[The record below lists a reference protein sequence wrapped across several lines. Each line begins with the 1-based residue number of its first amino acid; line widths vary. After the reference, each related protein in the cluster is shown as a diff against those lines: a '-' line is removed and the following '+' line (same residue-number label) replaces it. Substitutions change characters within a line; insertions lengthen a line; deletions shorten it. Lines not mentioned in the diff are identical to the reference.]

1 MVQENIDV
9 GTHTDMG
16 TDQGMV
22 QDNRIIVLTGP
33 TGSGKTGLA
42 LALARRFPLE
52 IVNCDASQ
60 FYAGM
65 DIGTAAPS
73 AEELAVAPHHLFGIC
88 APDDPMNAGRYLQ
101 LVPAVFAD
109 IWARGRVPLVVGG
122 TGLYVRALTKG
133 LASIPAVPA
142 DVREALAT
150 RLQTEG
156 LPSLRSELERLD
168 PDYASRIAANDPQ
181 RTLRAL
187 EVYHGTGRP
196 LSAYQAEHAFQDRPY
211 RPLLL
216 GVDLPDDILRPKL
229 ARRVDQM
236 FAGGFIEEAKALLAQ
251 GYPPHLR
258 SFKALGYEEVFAM
271 LAGELTLEEAKTKVL
286 YQHIQY
292 MRRQRTWFRKEPG
305 IVWGEP
311 GDVEGWMKR
320 VAEFIED

>member
-1 MVQENIDV
+1 MSE
-9 GTHTDMG
+9 
-16 TDQGMV
+16 
-22 QDNRIIVLTGP
+22 NRIIVLTGP
-33 TGSGKTGLA
+33 TGSGKTGLSLL
-42 LALARRFPLE
+42 LAKRFPLE

-73 AEELAVAPHHLFGIC
+73 AEELASAPHHLFGIC

-101 LVPAVFAD
+101 LIPEVFAG
-109 IWARGRVPLVVGG
+109 IRSRGNTPLVVGG

-133 LASIPAVPA
+133 LASIPSVPEAVRHVLA
-142 DVREALAT
+142 D
-150 RLQTEG
+150 RLQSEG
-156 LPSLRSELERLD
+156 LPALRSELERVD
-168 PDYASRIAANDPQ
+168 PDYASRIAPNDPQ

-187 EVYHGTGRP
+187 EVFHHTGRP
-196 LSAYQAEHAFQDRPY
+196 LSAYQADHAFSQRPY
-211 RPLLL
+211 RALLL
-216 GVDLPDDILRPKL
+216 GTDLPDEILRPKL

-236 FAGGFIEEAKALLAQ
+236 FDEGFIEEAKALLAQ

-271 LAGELTLEEAKTKVL
+271 LAGELTLEEAKAKVL

-311 GDVEGWMKR
+311 GDVEGWVKR
-320 VAEFIED
+320 VATFLGD